1 MKKLISGVLALGL
14 LGAVANAE
22 SGIFA
27 GINVGLPIVS
37 TSVANVEGGFGWTV
51 GVDVG
56 YKFMFNDMFGL
67 RGYVDYYF
75 AQAYGKNN
83 LTLTQNLVAANVDF
97 IYAPIE
103 LIDIYVGIG
112 AGYADYSSTMPTAA
126 TAVVSTDQSGFN
138 LPINVGVNF
147 NFGASTVSVG
157 GKLPILSVANTFRSW
172 IVKAEYIYTFS
183 F

>member
-112 AGYADYSSTMPTAA
+112 AGYADYSSTTNVPNTN
-126 TAVVSTDQSGFN
+126 TNTEFSGFN

-157 GKLPILSVANTFRSW
+157 GKLPILSVAGFRSW